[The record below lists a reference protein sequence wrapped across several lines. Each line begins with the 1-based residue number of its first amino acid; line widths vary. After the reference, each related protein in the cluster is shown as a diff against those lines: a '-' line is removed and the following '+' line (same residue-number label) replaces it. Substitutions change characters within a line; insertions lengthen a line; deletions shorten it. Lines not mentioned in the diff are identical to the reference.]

1 MTGRPVI
8 VCLCGSAQFWEQFEK
23 SYLEE
28 TLAGRIVLS
37 IATVAG
43 GDDRLFEGYSPAERA
58 RVTDKL
64 AELHRHKI
72 DLADEIL
79 ILNVG
84 GYIGSSTADERAYAE
99 TQGKRIRLLKDE
111 RF

>member
-1 MTGRPVI
+1 MTERPVI
-8 VCLCGSAQFWEQFEK
+8 VCLCGSARFTEQFEK

-43 GDDRLFEGYSPAERA
+43 GDDKLFEGYSPAERA
-58 RVTDKL
+58 RVANRL
-64 AELHRHKI
+64 AELHRRKI
-72 DLADEIL
+72 DLANEIL
-79 ILNVG
+79 ILNIN
-84 GYIGSSTADERAYAE
+84 GYIGLSTADERAYAE
-99 TQGKRIRLLKDE
+99 IQGKRIRLLEDE